1 MRKSKG
7 KDTFLAETQVSWF
20 KWEFLRR
27 NEDYQKDYAAF
38 EERFGSWF
46 KRNGYWWSRTGP
58 AYGSDALF
66 FLYSQI
72 GPVANEICRRWD
84 VSDPFDPSWEFDLNG
99 ERYEKG
105 SCIGLPSFPYI
116 KGYQIW
122 DFEELDPSLPSSDD
136 ERLALL
142 LKGVPDGIER
152 PSWKDTTDRRLIR
165 LEFDVTKSLETNI
178 EELTR
183 RIQLARRRYETQFG
197 SLPDHRQNPRA
208 RLDQYDTYLKVWHLR
223 NSGKTFTQIAR
234 ELHPHEMRNADRLS
248 PAIKRVRSQYD
259 RACRLIAGDYR
270 QIKP

>member
-1 MRKSKG
+1 M
-7 KDTFLAETQVSWF
+7 DTGGV
-20 KWEFLRR
+20 
-27 NEDYQKDYAAF
+27 
-38 EERFGSWF
+38 
-46 KRNGYWWSRTGP
+46 RTGP

-183 RIQLARRRYETQFG
+183 G
-197 SLPDHRQNPRA
+197 SNWRA
-208 RLDQYDTYLKVWHLR
+208 EGTKR
-223 NSGKTFTQIAR
+223 NSALFRITVKTRGRDSINTI
-234 ELHPHEMRNADRLS
+234 
-248 PAIKRVRSQYD
+248 
-259 RACRLIAGDYR
+259 LI
-270 QIKP
+270 

>member
-1 MRKSKG
+1 MVRRGRIGSQIDLFSGNIHWAKVRQLK
-7 KDTFLAETQVSWF
+7 LQVKPWRGEDKHIASNQEKQGQGHVF
-20 KWEFLRR
+20 SGDSGLVVQVGISPS

-84 VSDPFDPSWEFDLNG
+84 VSDPFDTSWEFDLNG

-165 LEFDVTKSLETNI
+165 LPFDVTKSLETNI
-178 EELTR
+178 
-183 RIQLARRRYETQFG
+183 
-197 SLPDHRQNPRA
+197 
-208 RLDQYDTYLKVWHLR
+208 K
-223 NSGKTFTQIAR
+223 K
-234 ELHPHEMRNADRLS
+234 
-248 PAIKRVRSQYD
+248 
-259 RACRLIAGDYR
+259 
-270 QIKP
+270 